1 MVYESD
7 KQLIMN
13 SAAIDA
19 LIEKSPNLASHRAK
33 LEAMV
38 PGNYCLHRAWGFGKI
53 VDYDEAQDRLII
65 DFEDG
70 KTGHAMAPSFC
81 VDKLDVLK
89 PEDILVRSRTE
100 PEVINEMIKKQPA
113 DLICEI
119 IRVTEDKAMT
129 TSELERS
136 LARVIGPIKYKK
148 WWTATKKVLAK
159 DPRIGVPVKKTD
171 PYIYRDEPVKPED
184 EILEQFH
191 ATKNPKQ
198 KIDLGEK
205 LYALSENISVIRE
218 ELPEILAELTDAI
231 ANAKSLSQADRL
243 HGVWVRNN
251 LARDLHEDV
260 ETLQPSS
267 ASILDSTNDYSELAS
282 DLPPQYYKRYLD
294 LISRTYPDKW
304 RQMVEDLLRNSSG
317 KFTSECINFMLENE
331 MEDRISYCLDRWL
344 KEQTIKG
351 PLLFWVVKNRAS
363 KKHSPI
369 IRPLVTPRLLSAM
382 FYAIDYESLQN
393 ASARRIPL
401 ADLLSD
407 DPELIPDLLADA
419 NVETARDLAQTLLL
433 NQGFED
439 LTKKSLIARFIRQ
452 FPSVQ
457 SLLDGESTETT
468 TESDGL
474 IVSQASFDAAKGEYE
489 ELVSTK
495 IPENKEAIA
504 TAREHGDLKENAEY
518 KMARQDQDMLLARK
532 NELEVDLSRARV
544 TDFQDV
550 SDDYVGIGSVVEVK
564 EASTGKTHRYSIL
577 GAWDSDPDN
586 DVLSYKTP
594 LAKALLGKESGAT
607 VTTSIG
613 GNDEE
618 WTVLSIS
625 RWVDQKR

>member
-1 MVYESD
+1 
-7 KQLIMN
+7 MN

-19 LIEKSPNLASHRAK
+19 LIEKKPNLASHRAK
-33 LEAMV
+33 LETMV

-65 DFEDG
+65 DFEEG
-70 KTGHAMAPSFC
+70 KKGHAMAPAFC
-81 VDKLDVLK
+81 VDKLDILM
-89 PEDILVRSRTE
+89 PDDILVRSRTE
-100 PEVINEMIKKQPA
+100 PDVINEMIKKQPA

-119 IRVTEDKAMT
+119 IDQTEDKAMT

-159 DPRIGVPVKKTD
+159 DPRIGVPLKKTD

-191 ATKNPKQ
+191 GTKNPKQ
-198 KIDLGEK
+198 KIELGEK

-260 ETLQPSS
+260 ESLQPSS
-267 ASILDSTNDYSELAS
+267 ASILDSTNDYSELAE
-282 DLPPQYYKRYLD
+282 DLPAQYYKRYLD
-294 LISRTYPDKW
+294 LISRTYPEKW
-304 RQMVEDLLRNSSG
+304 KQMVEDLLRNSSG
-317 KFTSECINFMLENE
+317 KFTSECINFMLEHD

-363 KKHSPI
+363 KKYSSI
-369 IRPLVTPRLLSAM
+369 IEPLVTPRLLAAM
-382 FYAIDYESLQN
+382 FYAIDYEALQN

-407 DPELIPDLLADA
+407 DADLIPDLLADA

-439 LTKKSLIARFIRQ
+439 LTKKSLLARFIKQ
-452 FPSVQ
+452 FPTVQ
-457 SLLDGESTETT
+457 SLLDGESAGAAE
-468 TESDGL
+468 EEAL
-474 IVSQASFDAAKGEYE
+474 IVSQESFDAAKAEYE
-489 ELVSTK
+489 ELISEK

-504 TAREHGDLKENAEY
+504 TAREHGDLKENSEY
-518 KMARQDQDMLLARK
+518 KMARQDQDILLSRK

-544 TDFQDV
+544 TDFTEATDEN
-550 SDDYVGIGSVVEVK
+550 VGIGSVVELK
-564 EASTGKTHRYSIL
+564 EGSTGKSHRYSIL

-586 DVLSYKTP
+586 DILSYKTP
-594 LAKALLGKESGAT
+594 LAQALLGKVPGAT

-618 WTVLSIS
+618 WTILGIS
-625 RWVDQKR
+625 RWVDRKK